1 MKVAALLEERREN
14 WRELEWLC
22 GQMESRGKR
31 KLGPAVVARFG
42 ALYRSACADLALAEA
57 YYLPPN
63 TVAYLHQ
70 LVGRAHNQLY
80 RSQAFDVSRWA
91 HVMLYEVPQR
101 LYRDNYLRVAFVLFW
116 GLFVSAMALAAL
128 SPGFAERAVGKEQIQ
143 QMEEMYSEPVSTLS
157 GSGGGNFIN
166 QRSGMAGFYIWHNAG
181 IGLRAFA
188 LGLVFGVGGLIIISS
203 NALVLGAVFGHMTT
217 VSQREHFFEFVTAHG
232 PFELNA
238 IVLSA
243 AAGMRLGF
251 SLIDTGGLSRAASVR
266 RAGFE
271 ALPMMCAAVV
281 LFVLAALIEGFLSP
295 SAAPYGVKAGVAVV
309 SSGLLAFYFVL
320 LGNPRGR
327 VDAA

>member
-42 ALYRSACADLALAEA
+42 SLYRSTCADLALAEA
-57 YYLPPN
+57 YNLPPN

-80 RSQAFDVSRWA
+80 RSKAFDISRWA

-116 GLFVSAMALAAL
+116 GLFIASMALAAL
-128 SPGFAERAVGKEQIQ
+128 SPGFAERAIGKEQIQ
-143 QMEEMYSEPVSTLS
+143 QMEHMYSEPVSTMS
-157 GSGGGNFIN
+157 GSGASFLN

-188 LGLVFGVGGLIIISS
+188 LGLVFGIGGLIITSS
-203 NALVLGAVFGHMTT
+203 NALMLGAVFGHMTT
-217 VSQREHFFEFVTAHG
+217 VSQRENFFEFVTAHG

-251 SLIDTGGLSRAASVR
+251 SLIDTGGLSRAASMR
-266 RAGFE
+266 RAGYE
-271 ALPMMCAAVV
+271 ALPTMCAALF
-281 LFVLAALIEGFLSP
+281 LFVMAALIEGFLSP
-295 SAAPYGVKAGVAVV
+295 SAAPYWVKAGVAVV
-309 SSGLLAFYFVL
+309 SSGILAFYFVI
-320 LGNPRGR
+320 LGNPRSR
-327 VDAA
+327 VDAT

>member
-1 MKVAALLEERREN
+1 MKVAALLDERREN

-42 ALYRSACADLALAEA
+42 SLYRSACADLALAEA
-57 YYLPPN
+57 YHLPPN

-70 LVGRAHNQLY
+70 LVGQAHNQLY
-80 RSQAFDVSRWA
+80 RSKAFDVSRWA

-116 GLFVSAMALAAL
+116 GLFVAAMALAAM
-128 SPGFAERAVGKEQIQ
+128 SPGFAERAIGKEEIQ
-143 QMEEMYSEPVSTLS
+143 QMEAMYSEPVSTLA
-157 GSGGGNFIN
+157 GSGGNFLN
-166 QRSGMAGFYIWHNAG
+166 ARSGMAGFYIWHNAG

-188 LGLVFGVGGLIIISS
+188 MGLVFGVGGLIITSS

-217 VSQREHFFEFVTAHG
+217 VSQRANFFEFVTAHG

-266 RAGFE
+266 RAGHE
-271 ALPMMCAAVV
+271 ALPTMCAALV

-295 SAAPYGVKAGVAVV
+295 SSAPYWVKAGVAVV

-320 LGNPRGR
+320 LGNPRGG